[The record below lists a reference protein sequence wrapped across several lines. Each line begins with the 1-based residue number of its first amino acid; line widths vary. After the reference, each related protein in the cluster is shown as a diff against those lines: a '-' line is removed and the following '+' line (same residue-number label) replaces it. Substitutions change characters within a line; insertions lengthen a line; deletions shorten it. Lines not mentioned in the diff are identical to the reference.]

1 LQTPSADA
9 PASGPPDRLARILR
23 WARWPVLA
31 VWLALIVLLNPLS
44 NDLSGKVHD
53 TAQANLPANAASTRV
68 AEIQDAATRGRPKTD
83 QAVVVF
89 VRDGGLSSADLT
101 AITRAR
107 TAVADLVG
115 HVAHAEGPGALR
127 QSEDGRA
134 ALFTVDVS
142 ALAADQANA
151 DTDVVGAIRGAV
163 AGPVGRAGDELRVE
177 VTGAAAVTADGGIGN
192 QNILLLTSLSIVV
205 IILLLVYRSPLLWIF
220 PLLGTVGSLIVAKA
234 VTDGLASAGFTV
246 TSISTAILTVLVL
259 GTSTDY
265 ALLLVHRYREELRAL
280 PTPAEAMAVA
290 LRRTLPSLTAS
301 AATVVSAMLCLLA
314 AQSAALRGLGP
325 VAAVAIASVLAAQ
338 VTLLPALL
346 LLVGRPGFWPLIPRQ
361 NQAGGEGSKAWRA
374 IGDRVARRPVPV
386 AIGAIVLLGA
396 ACAGLATLHTSNDPI
411 AMVKGHKG
419 SVVGEQLVTAHFTA
433 GATDPLTVLS
443 PADEAPRV
451 AGAATATPNVASV
464 VAGDPIGGYSV
475 STVTLSVPPYGPRG
489 YATIAELRGRLADA
503 APDAL
508 VGGGPAVQYD
518 TARAADRDAKVL
530 IPLVLVVAL
539 VIISMLVRAIVAPIV
554 LILTTGLSF
563 AAAFGLASLLW
574 HALGYPDIEAQLP
587 LYIFV
592 FLVALGVDYNIFLI
606 ARVREESR
614 TLGIRDGTL
623 RGLRVTGGVITAAGL
638 VLAATFGALSRLPYV
653 PVAQVGSAIAVGVLL
668 DTLLVR
674 TVLVPA
680 SLLVL
685 GERSWWPS
693 TSAGRSRR
701 GPDRTPTAPAAA
713 EFEPAPPG

>member
-1 LQTPSADA
+1 LTISHAIVREPECETPPHKESPVQT
-9 PASGPPDRLARILR
+9 DRFARTLR

-31 VWLALIVLLNPLS
+31 IWLALIVVLNPLS
-44 NDLSGKVHD
+44 NDLSGKVND

-68 AEIQDAATRGRPKTD
+68 AVIQDAATQGKPKTD

-89 VRDGGLSSADLT
+89 ARDAGLSPSDLT
-101 AITRAR
+101 AIDQAR
-107 TAVADLVG
+107 TAVAT
-115 HVAHAEGPGALR
+115 VAAPPGAVR
-127 QSEDGRA
+127 QSADGRA
-134 ALFTVDVS
+134 ALFTVTVS
-142 ALAADQANA
+142 ADQQAA
-151 DTDVVGAIRGAV
+151 DTDTVDAIRTAV
-163 AGPVGRAGDELRVE
+163 ADPVSAAGDELRVR
-177 VTGAAAVTADGGIGN
+177 VTGAAAVTADGGIGD
-192 QNILLLTSLSIVV
+192 QNVLLLTSLGIVV

-220 PLLGTVGSLIVAKA
+220 PLIGTGGSLIVAKA

-246 TSISTAILTVLVL
+246 TSISSAILTVLVL
-259 GTSTDY
+259 GASTDY
-265 ALLLVHRYREELRAL
+265 ALLLVHRYREELRVL

-290 LRRTLPSLTAS
+290 LRRTLPTVAAS
-301 AATVVSAMLCLLA
+301 AATVVGAMLCLLA
-314 AQSAALRGLGP
+314 ARSAALRGLGP
-325 VAAVAIASVLAAQ
+325 VAAVAIVSVLAAQ

-361 NQAGGEGSKAWRA
+361 NHLRDEGSKAWHA
-374 IGDRVARRPVPV
+374 IGDRVARRPVPI
-386 AIGAIVLLGA
+386 AIGAIVLLAA
-396 ACAGLATLHTSNDPI
+396 ACAGLTTLHSSNDPI
-411 AMVKGHKG
+411 ALVKGHKG
-419 SVVGEQLVTAHFTA
+419 SVVGEQIVAAHFPA

-443 PADEAPRV
+443 PAGEAAQV
-451 AGAATATPNVASV
+451 AATAAATPNVASV
-464 VAGDPIGGYSV
+464 SAGDPVGGYAV
-475 STVTLSVPPYGPRG
+475 STVVFAVSPYGAQG
-489 YATIAELRGRLADA
+489 YATIAELRNRLHTS
-503 APDAL
+503 L
-508 VGGGPAVQYD
+508 VGGGSAVQYD

-530 IPLVLVVAL
+530 IPLVLVVVL
-539 VIISMLVRAIVAPIV
+539 LIICLLVRAIVAPIV

-623 RGLRVTGGVITAAGL
+623 RGLRMTGGVITAAGV
-638 VLAATFGALSRLPYV
+638 VLAATFAALSRLPYV
-653 PVAQVGSAIAVGVLL
+653 PVAQVGSAIAIGVLL

-680 SLLVL
+680 SLLIL

-693 TSAGRSRR
+693 THSRSARNRRSGSVWARSSARR
-701 GPDRTPTAPAAA
+701 
-713 EFEPAPPG
+713 